1 MFQRGWIFLLNAWR
15 KDKALD
21 FFFCLIQSRETQ
33 MDQSHFKMYFT
44 THNSCTYTL
53 ASSSLEAQPTETVG
67 DRECYHLMLLYA
79 YRISMFFCSWLLR
92 GACWGIFLQLKWD
105 WKISSCSG
113 WIIVGNNLTHWV
125 FVWGYCCLRVLLLK
139 ALCNILRCPQT
150 QTDWQINFCLQIFDH
165 PFHEGV
171 YWEYSDF
178 LNNYLK
184 QTDAD
189 LNEICKTSFQH
200 TVSQTC
206 ITAQFPP
213 LTLLLL
219 GLTQKRADRE
229 KCNVLLA
236 QPKGWLLT
244 SVNFSLLKALVSAI
258 PLLAATQVQV
268 KRHKQV
274 FALQQTRKLISVISL
289 RACNPSYSSVCNTD
303 FFITGYFNA

>member
-1 MFQRGWIFLLNAWR
+1 MLPFNA
-15 KDKALD
+15 LI
-21 FFFCLIQSRETQ
+21 CLS
-33 MDQSHFKMYFT
+33 YF
-44 THNSCTYTL
+44 N
-53 ASSSLEAQPTETVG
+53 V
-67 DRECYHLMLLYA
+67 
-79 YRISMFFCSWLLR
+79 
-92 GACWGIFLQLKWD
+92 FLQLAAQRSLLRNLPAAQVRL
-105 WKISSCSG
+105 KISSCSG

-150 QTDWQINFCLQIFDH
+150 QTDWQINFCLQIFDR

-171 YWEYSDF
+171 YWKYSDF

-219 GLTQKRADRE
+219 GLT
-229 KCNVLLA
+229 
-236 QPKGWLLT
+236 
-244 SVNFSLLKALVSAI
+244 
-258 PLLAATQVQV
+258 
-268 KRHKQV
+268 
-274 FALQQTRKLISVISL
+274 
-289 RACNPSYSSVCNTD
+289 
-303 FFITGYFNA
+303 

>member
-1 MFQRGWIFLLNAWR
+1 
-15 KDKALD
+15 
-21 FFFCLIQSRETQ
+21 

-92 GACWGIFLQLKWD
+92 GTCWGIFLQLKWD

-150 QTDWQINFCLQIFDH
+150 QTDWQINFCLQIFDR

-171 YWEYSDF
+171 YWKYSDF

-213 LTLLLL
+213 YSFAFRSYLEESRQGEVQRATGPAERMTAHISEFLLVKGTCFSHSPL
-219 GLTQKRADRE
+219 G
-229 KCNVLLA
+229 C
-236 QPKGWLLT
+236 
-244 SVNFSLLKALVSAI
+244 
-258 PLLAATQVQV
+258 
-268 KRHKQV
+268 
-274 FALQQTRKLISVISL
+274 
-289 RACNPSYSSVCNTD
+289 YSSPSEKAQASICSSADTKVD
-303 FFITGYFNA
+303 FCYLASGM